1 MLSWTQVHFLPD
13 SSGFSLLDLLAPHLG
28 SGGGGGRMSG
38 LISRQY
44 KHLVRACLASFGR
57 TKVVSDICCCI
68 SMFTTSFDAAEML
81 RLGRPS
87 FINYKKVLPGLWPL
101 VSGLWPDPAILA
113 SGAAAVAPAPSA
125 SARSDQIPIHP
136 FVVVVVDVVDEVV
149 DALDF
154 SHLPAAFSL
163 LLDQDAHQCGKGP
176 MGSHDDAERDA
187 VGVQVP

>member
-136 FVVVVVDVVDEVV
+136 FVVVVVDVVMFFVYVV
-149 DALDF
+149 FVFWCLCLSNIPEFDFAAKALA
-154 SHLPAAFSL
+154 SHLSIF
-163 LLDQDAHQCGKGP
+163 CCFK
-176 MGSHDDAERDA
+176 
-187 VGVQVP
+187 